1 MDNNCIFCRI
11 IDKQIPTEKFIAENE
26 NFVAFLDANPKSKG
40 HSLIVPKRHY
50 HTALDLPD
58 ELFSEMFSIGKRI
71 AADNIKKNKAT
82 GFNLVINNFKSA
94 GQIVHHVHLHVIP
107 RYDGEKIKVL
117 D

>member
-1 MDNNCIFCRI
+1 MDDCIFCKIASKQVKADFI
-11 IDKQIPTEKFIAENE
+11 IENY

-40 HSLIVPKRHY
+40 HTLVVPRRHFT
-50 HTALDLPD
+50 TALDMPD
-58 ELFSEMFSIGKRI
+58 EMFSEMFSLGKRI
-71 AADNIKKNKAT
+71 AIDNIKKNKAT

-107 RYDGEKIKVL
+107 RYDGEKIRVL